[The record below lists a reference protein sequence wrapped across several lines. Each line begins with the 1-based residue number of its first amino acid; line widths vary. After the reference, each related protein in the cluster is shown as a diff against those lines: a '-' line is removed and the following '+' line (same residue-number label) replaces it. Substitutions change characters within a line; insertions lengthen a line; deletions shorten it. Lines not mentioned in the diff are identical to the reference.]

1 MEGICPLKPLKT
13 ACSEYPRLTMSQYRP
28 GCRLRSWVLA
38 NRTYHILGDLAATN
52 VAQLELKVA
61 RGPSGWRVDG
71 QLGVGQICQVKGW
84 QMGYNML

>member
-1 MEGICPLKPLKT
+1 MKELFLKT
-13 ACSEYPRLTMSQYRP
+13 KKVATLGIFDPIHFGNIL

-61 RGPSGWRVDG
+61 WGPSGWWLDG
-71 QLGVGQICQVKGW
+71 HLSAG
-84 QMGYNML
+84 